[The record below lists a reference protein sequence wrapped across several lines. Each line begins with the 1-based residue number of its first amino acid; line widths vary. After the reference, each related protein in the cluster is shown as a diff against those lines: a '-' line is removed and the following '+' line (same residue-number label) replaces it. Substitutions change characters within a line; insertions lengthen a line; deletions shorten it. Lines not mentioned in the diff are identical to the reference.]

1 MITNKINTILNNSQ
15 QGDIDYTICNYIKMN
30 LKEVAFMSIEELAK
44 QSYVSKAKISKFIK
58 KLGYDNYIAF
68 KDDCL
73 LELEIR
79 KQVTNTNYFLTK
91 KHLHDSLSWI
101 EKNLMKIEQSQ
112 IDYFVRKIKEAKHIY
127 LYGVAYSHLLCQ
139 YVQYEGD
146 LFQKN
151 ILVLDENEVAID
163 RLKDALSKQSSRF
176 LRKLLRNQGNKL
188 LLSTQLID
196 QTMLKSFE
204 GTLLVSIDHLEM
216 KERRL
221 LFRYLIDML
230 VSRYFELE
238 CA

>member
-1 MITNKINTILNNSQ
+1 
-15 QGDIDYTICNYIKMN
+15 
-30 LKEVAFMSIEELAK
+30 
-44 QSYVSKAKISKFIK
+44 
-58 KLGYDNYIAF
+58 
-68 KDDCL
+68 
-73 LELEIR
+73 
-79 KQVTNTNYFLTK
+79 
-91 KHLHDSLSWI
+91 
-101 EKNLMKIEQSQ
+101 MKIEQSQ

-146 LFQKN
+146 LFQKD

-163 RLKDALSKQSSRF
+163 RLEEDALSKQSSRC

-204 GTLLVSIDHLEM
+204 RTLLVSIDHLEM
-216 KERRL
+216 KERRI